1 MKKLLFP
8 LFMILMIVIMRL
20 LPHLPNF
27 TPVAGLALF
36 SGAYLNKK
44 WALFIPLVGMFI
56 ADYFIGFHNT
66 IAYVYGA
73 FLVTSLLGIWLS
85 KHKNLNNVI
94 YATLA
99 SSILFF
105 LITNFGVWMQGYYG
119 NSLSG
124 LWQSY
129 VMGIPFF
136 RMTLAGDLF
145 YTGVFFGS
153 YSLATTHLT
162 SIYRRYII

>member
-8 LFMILMIVIMRL
+8 IFIVVMIIIMRL

-27 TPVAGLALF
+27 TPVAGIALF

-44 WALFIPLVGMFI
+44 LAILLPLVGMFI

-66 IAYVYGA
+66 MVYVYGA
-73 FLVTSLLGIWLS
+73 FILISLIGIWLS
-85 KHKNLNNVI
+85 RHNNLNNI
-94 YATLA
+94 IFATLG

-119 NSLSG
+119 YQLSG

-129 VMGIPFF
+129 AMGIPFF
-136 RMTLAGDLF
+136 RMTLAGDLL

-153 YSLATTHLT
+153 YSLANNYLT
-162 SIYRRYII
+162 RVYTSYII